1 MPLVPHPLDLPYEEY
16 IEAVTADPNLR
27 PKPDDYKRKAVVTQ
41 GGGVGKESQAKVMN
55 ESFTKNAK
63 KTIAKVL
70 ICNGIVEGPFP
81 KKFADTPEGRLEE
94 IQHLAELQKQ
104 REKYFGN
111 QTTWDRDTAR
121 GIQEC
126 LLLLGKGRIAIPQ
139 AITDAMRDEN
149 GNMIE
154 GPRPTIYRAV
164 GPIMNEMKWY
174 KYYINLLHVNMGGIE
189 QWARIEKI
197 LWETHEQASQAW
209 QGYKQGQTLD
219 REAKKEANSEIVPT
233 ISTATDTA
241 DEPSSLLLSLAAAA
255 EVHAPL
261 MAATTNGSSTSD
273 SNGDAPPLVWPRD
286 DMQKGTDFPAS
297 SWNSALPPQYTGNN
311 GGAPTLLAFPG
322 DGATSNQ
329 KRGSSSMEE
338 EQKPAAKQKLESDR
352 ANFYSGRSVPG
363 VPEFRNRSEI
373 YLNWCKGDGID
384 TTFLEFLFVYKDED
398 AVGPNLYKQWCEKS
412 NFFVSPRVIKF
423 FDDIMTEEEG
433 EGSST

>member
-1 MPLVPHPLDLPYEEY
+1 MPSVPHPLDLPYEEY

-27 PKPDDYKRKAVVTQ
+27 PRPDDYKRKAVVTQ

-81 KKFADTPEGRLEE
+81 KKFPDTPEGRLEE
-94 IQHLAELQKQ
+94 IQYLAELQKQ

-189 QWARIEKI
+189 KWAKIEKI

-209 QGYKQGQTLD
+209 QGYKQGQSLD
-219 REAKKEANSEIVPT
+219 REAKKEASPEIVPT
-233 ISTATDTA
+233 VRAATDA
-241 DEPSSLLLSLAAAA
+241 AAEPSSLLLSLAAAA
-255 EVHAPL
+255 EAHASST
-261 MAATTNGSSTSD
+261 AADTNGSLTSGA
-273 SNGDAPPLVWPRD
+273 NGN
-286 DMQKGTDFPAS
+286 T
-297 SWNSALPPQYTGNN
+297 SALAWRQDNTQNGTNFTAPSLNTAPPPQYTGNN
-311 GGAPTLLAFPG
+311 GSVSTLLVSPG
-322 DGATSNQ
+322 GGATSNH
-329 KRGSSSMEE
+329 KRGSSVTEE
-338 EQKPAAKQKLESDR
+338 EQKPAAKQKLAFDKGNSKSES
-352 ANFYSGRSVPG
+352 FVPAF
-363 VPEFRNRSEI
+363 PEFQNRSEI
-373 YLNWCKGDGID
+373 YLNWCNGDGID
-384 TTFLEFLFVYKDED
+384 TTFLEFLFVYKEED
-398 AVGPNLYKQWCEKS
+398 AIGPSLYKQWCEKR
-412 NFFVSPRVIKF
+412 NFFVSPRVLRF
-423 FDDIMTEEEG
+423 FADMVADEEED
-433 EGSST
+433 